1 MTVCPACKHAFSPP
15 AGEFP
20 HRCPECRVLVL
31 GPYCELAW
39 IGGGG
44 MGDVY
49 RAREPQMGDRVVA
62 IKIPRIGVDTELVQR
77 RFEREIAASARLQ
90 HENAVRAYYRGE
102 ESGRPYLVMEFVSG
116 SKLSEVIWRD
126 HPLAPRRVARIV
138 LGLARGLAHAERLG
152 VVNRDIKPANVFL
165 TRPDEIP
172 KLLDYGLALITD
184 RQEEVTRD
192 GSLLGTPNYTAPEQ
206 FRDPHGVSLAA
217 DVYSLGC
224 TAYCC
229 LTGHPPF
236 PGKGPDEVYR
246 LHAGAIRPSVREVRP
261 DVPEAFDRLI
271 QAMLAAEPQRRPSP
285 QVIVKTLEDILP
297 RLSDQAPRLPSAAG
311 QRPIDVV
318 CPGCQ
323 ACYHLSPATAGQRVR
338 CPNRL
343 CGAVIDVPGGEEAVV
358 SPAAAPNPDDQITN
372 FKEGRPVEEDSLGPG
387 VPEGMAPAGAG
398 PAGEEPPV
406 SFAAAKIAE
415 VPEDEVSILPAA
427 AIVLPGEGGDDFGDR
442 GDEIA
447 GPGAGGH
454 APTDA
459 GAPPLPSPPLIPS
472 LPAVVPEPP
481 VQRPGR
487 SGADVTAALDGE
499 ITPATAEPAPVRPA
513 PARRRRR
520 QRRVRNLRVAA
531 LAALGMLAVAA
542 GVLLYLHPPEWSS
555 GADPRWAAVT
565 DLVAQHKWST
575 ASRKLEEFESDFPDD
590 PRVRQVPFFRDLCAA
605 GPEIYSTTGDPEQG
619 LALVQQVF
627 KDHRDNPAYADYCVD
642 LYQALAFLID
652 SRFLP
657 EATRARD
664 PRRLDRARAAF
675 DLLKTVG
682 QAISEAWAEERTAE
696 TAGQIE
702 RTARVVEQSLAR
714 DRILA
719 RLKQLQQRDPEV
731 RADEHYAAVEKEFA
745 AWPALRADKELLD
758 LLESAY
764 QAESWRVRYVAE
776 DPRAAPPAPAGGP
789 EKPSA
794 PADQRSVAIAWGK
807 PAAAPLLPNQDDV
820 VPALACGVLYVFD
833 PQGKLLWTWRLGVD
847 SCRVPNR
854 IGRTASGPAALVAVS
869 SEENALLAF
878 EASAEGRLLWRYAVG
893 QDIAAPLCVVPR
905 RTGPNEP
912 VRYCGLLPTADG
924 EIHVLELVLG
934 KRLGRFVVGHPM
946 TVGGTYDPATGL
958 AYFPADAKRIFAID
972 PAAIDDPQRPP
983 CRSVLFTHHA
993 SGALR
998 AGPAVVGQYLAV
1010 AESADLEHTSLR
1022 VFQLGPK
1029 GFGRPAAAPL
1039 KQLQLRG
1046 WAWFRPHVS
1055 PDRITLVTDQGD
1067 LGIFGLNLDNVEE
1080 AIYPIVQDGPY
1091 RATVALDTQDRARTL
1106 VVDAAEDLLWIMA
1119 GGKLRKL
1126 AVDVIGQRVRPL
1138 WPPRSAEIGATGIP
1152 VHEAQTDRMGR
1163 VLFLTTMS
1171 PTGRSYLAAAIDAQ
1185 TGQRHWLCQLGL
1197 LPAADP
1203 MTWSGQVVLIDRSGQ
1218 KLSLPLGAALGR
1230 GDQPP
1235 MLQMPPR
1242 GPLPDGADESRMLVL
1257 GDLPGPIHVIVPV
1270 ENGAKLAVSTIRDP
1284 EAEGTPWTVVPLP
1297 DRLHGEPCLGGDS
1310 LVVPCADGQI
1320 YRVRLDGAAPPAKS
1334 EVTFTWSRSKP
1345 PGPVGAEL
1353 YPLGPQAVLVVDER
1367 SRLRRI
1373 ELSTRDLVSRW
1384 TEVGAA
1390 FHVPGAIQ
1398 GRPLVVGQRIFV
1410 FDASGNLFCLNARN
1424 PNQALQPPLA
1434 TGLKITAGPL
1444 LRGKFLVAVA
1454 EERKLVGI
1462 PLEGSG
1468 GRKAA
1473 ASPAFWVAE
1482 ETLPGRIRGA
1492 PSLAGDMLLV
1502 ADNGRQVTGIGLAD
1516 GKTRW
1521 KVPLGLRVG
1530 PAAAPVP
1537 FGPARIL
1544 LPLADGTLLVV
1555 PQPAPQLAEVPR

>member
-1 MTVCPACKHAFSPP
+1 MTVCPACKHGFSPP
-15 AGEFP
+15 GGEFP

-62 IKIPRIGVDTELVQR
+62 IKIPRIGVDTDLVQR

-102 ESGRPYLVMEFVSG
+102 ETGRPYLVMEFVSG
-116 SKLSEVIWRD
+116 SKLSDVIWRD

-138 LGLARGLAHAERLG
+138 LGVARGLAHAERLG

-206 FRDPHGVSLAA
+206 FRDPHGVSIAA

-236 PGKGPDEVYR
+236 PGKGPEEIYR
-246 LHAGAIRPSVREVRP
+246 LHAGAIRPSVREARP
-261 DVPEAFDRLI
+261 DVPESLDRLI
-271 QAMLAAEPQRRPSP
+271 QAMLAVEPQRRPSP
-285 QVIVKTLEDILP
+285 QAIVKTLEDLLP
-297 RLSDQAPRLPSAAG
+297 QLSDQPPRLPSAAG
-311 QRPIDVV
+311 EAPIDVV
-318 CPGCQ
+318 CPGCHT
-323 ACYHLSPATAGQRVR
+323 CYHLSPATAGQRVR

-343 CGAVIDVPGGEEAVV
+343 CGAVIDVPGPEDLVL
-358 SPAAAPNPDDQITN
+358 SPAAAAPNPDDRITQ
-372 FKEGRPVEEDSLGPG
+372 FKEGRAVEEESSGPG
-387 VPEGMAPAGAG
+387 VPEGIAPDGAA

-406 SFAAAKIAE
+406 TFAVAKVAE
-415 VPEDEVSILPAA
+415 APEDEVAILPAA
-427 AIVLPGEGGDDFGDR
+427 AIVMPGSGADEFGGR
-442 GDEIA
+442 GDEF
-447 GPGAGGH
+447 
-454 APTDA
+454 A

-472 LPAVVPEPP
+472 LPAVVPDLAAEM
-481 VQRPGR
+481 PGR
-487 SGADVTAALDGE
+487 WGADVPAVLDGQA
-499 ITPATAEPAPVRPA
+499 PAAPWTAEPAPARTA
-513 PARRRRR
+513 RSRRRRR
-520 QRRVRNLRVAA
+520 ERRVRNLKLAAVAA
-531 LAALGMLAVAA
+531 LGVLAVAA
-542 GVLLYLHPPEWSS
+542 GVLLYLHPPEWTS
-555 GADPRWAAVT
+555 GADERWAAVT

-575 ASRKLEEFESDFPDD
+575 ASRKLEEFEADFPDD
-590 PRVRQVPFFRDLCAA
+590 SRVQQVPFFRDLSAA

-657 EATRARD
+657 EATRSRD
-664 PRRLDRARAAF
+664 AQSLTRARAAF

-682 QAISEAWAEERTAE
+682 QAMSEAWVQERTAE

-702 RTARVVEQSLAR
+702 RAARVVEQSLAR

-719 RLKQLQQRDPEV
+719 QLKQLQQRDPEV

-745 AWPALRADKELLD
+745 AQPPLRADKELLD
-758 LLESAY
+758 LLQSAY
-764 QAESWRVRYVAE
+764 QAEPLRVRYVAE
-776 DPRAAPPAPAGGP
+776 DPRAAAPVPAGAP
-789 EKPSA
+789 EKLSGA
-794 PADQRSVAIAWGK
+794 GHHGSVAIAWGK
-807 PAAAPLLPNQDDV
+807 PAAAPLPPNQDEV
-820 VPALACGVLYVFD
+820 VLALARGVLYAFD

-847 SCRVPNR
+847 SYRVPNR
-854 IGRTASGPAALVAVS
+854 IGRTASGPAALIAVS
-869 SEENALLAF
+869 SEDNTLLAF
-878 EASAEGRLLWRYAVG
+878 EASAEGRLLWRYPVG
-893 QDIAAPLCVVPR
+893 QDIVAPLCVVPR

-912 VRYCGLLPTADG
+912 VRWCGLLPTADG
-924 EIHVLELVLG
+924 EIHVLELILG
-934 KRLGRFVVGHPM
+934 KRLGRFLVGHPM
-946 TVGGTYDPATGL
+946 TVGGTYDPTTGL
-958 AYFPADAKRIFAID
+958 AFFPADAKRIFAID

-998 AGPAVVGQYLAV
+998 AEPAVVGQYLAI
-1010 AESADLEHTSLR
+1010 AESSELEHTSLR
-1022 VFQLGPK
+1022 VFAIGPK
-1029 GFGRPAAAPL
+1029 GFGHSTAAPL

-1067 LGIFGLNLDNVEE
+1067 LGIFGLNLDNVGE

-1091 RATVALDTQDRARTL
+1091 RPTVALDTRDHARTL

-1138 WPPRSAEIGATGIP
+1138 WPPRNAEVGATGIP

-1171 PTGRSYLAAAIDAQ
+1171 PSGRSCLATAIDPQTGR
-1185 TGQRHWLCQLGL
+1185 RHWQCQLGL
-1197 LPAADP
+1197 LPAGDP
-1203 MTWSGQVVLIDRSGQ
+1203 MIWSGHAVLIDRSGQ
-1218 KLSLPLGAALGR
+1218 KLALPLGADLGAADR
-1230 GDQPP
+1230 PP
-1235 MLQMPPR
+1235 MLQLPPR
-1242 GPLPDGADESRMLVL
+1242 GPLPEGADESRMLVL
-1257 GDLPGPIHVIVPV
+1257 GDPPGPIHVIVPV

-1297 DRLHGEPCLGGDS
+1297 DRLHGEPCLGGDG
-1310 LVVPCADGQI
+1310 LVVPCGDGQI
-1320 YRVRLDGAAPPAKS
+1320 YRVRLDGAARAANN

-1353 YPLGPQAVLVVDER
+1353 YPLGPQAVLLVDER
-1367 SRLRRI
+1367 RRLRRI

-1390 FHVPGAIQ
+1390 FHVPGTIQ
-1398 GRPLVVGQRIFV
+1398 GRPLVVGERIFV
-1410 FDASGNLFCLNARN
+1410 FDASGNLFSLNARN

-1444 LRGKFLVAVA
+1444 VRGDFLVAVA

-1462 PLEGSG
+1462 PLDGSG
-1468 GRKAA
+1468 HRKPA
-1473 ASPAFWVAE
+1473 ASGAFWVSQE
-1482 ETLPGRIRGA
+1482 PLPGRIRGA
-1492 PSLAGDMLLV
+1492 PSLAGETLLV
-1502 ADNGRQVTGIGLAD
+1502 ADNGRQVTGIRLAD
-1516 GKTRW
+1516 GKTLW
-1521 KVPLGLRVG
+1521 KVPLEARVG

-1555 PQPAPQLAEVPR
+1555 PVPAPQLAEAPR